1 VAEDGFIFSN
11 ALFSC
16 FAFSSFPPSPG
27 GKTPEEE
34 EEEDNAPSAAKID
47 ARKARKT
54 TQEQT
59 FRTLEAE
66 RRKPR
71 PRCRIWFL

>member
-1 VAEDGFIFSN
+1 VCVADDGFIFSN

-34 EEEDNAPSAAKID
+34 EEDGAPSAAKID

-54 TQEQT
+54 TQQ
-59 FRTLEAE
+59 
-66 RRKPR
+66 
-71 PRCRIWFL
+71 

>member
-34 EEEDNAPSAAKID
+34 EEEDGAPSAAKID

-54 TQEQT
+54 TQQ
-59 FRTLEAE
+59 
-66 RRKPR
+66 
-71 PRCRIWFL
+71 